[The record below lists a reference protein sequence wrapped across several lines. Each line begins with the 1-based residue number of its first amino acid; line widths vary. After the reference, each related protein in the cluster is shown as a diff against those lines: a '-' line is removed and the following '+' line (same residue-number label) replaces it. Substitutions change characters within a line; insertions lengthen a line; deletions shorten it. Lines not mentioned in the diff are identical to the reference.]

1 MNKKFINLIKLH
13 FLLLFFLT
21 LFSIPHVSSQEKAE
35 QNVRINMNNAD
46 IRAVIQWVSEKTK
59 KNFIIDPRVKGRI
72 NVLSSQPMS
81 MDEAYQVFLTALDVY
96 GFAAVE
102 SGNNVKILPNSQA
115 RSSGLPVITNFNDP
129 DDDNS
134 QLVIHVIQVKNLLAS
149 DVVSTI
155 RPLVPQ
161 AGHLAAFPKSNSI
174 VIADRANNI
183 NRISELIRYIDITG
197 DNDIEVILIEFA
209 TAEDIIKVIEPLL
222 SDKNKTIE
230 STVNFAFDK
239 RSNSIIMAGNKDKR
253 STVKDLIASLD
264 KPLQGKGNTKVIF
277 LNYIEASEVQP
288 ILSSMTGSIKDESK
302 DSTVTNADVNIQAS
316 DTTNALI
323 VTAPPSIIEVIE
335 SVISELDIKRSQVM
349 IEAIIVEV
357 SESFTNKLEILWQTS
372 NSPTLTSNDGT
383 IAIGN
388 LKTNPTSTSLYE
400 SGLNLGYF
408 KNGDLRGL
416 LNAIKT
422 DNFSNILSTPSI
434 ITIDNEEAEILVG
447 SSVPFV
453 TGSQALSSSQTST
466 GITPYRTIQRED
478 VGITLKIT
486 PKVSK
491 SGSITLDINQEV
503 ESVRQEDLPQGAQGL
518 ITDKRSIKTNVLV
531 DDGQIIVLGGLIDGR
546 KSVTESKIPF
556 FGDIPIIGNLFKSSS
571 ENIVKQNM
579 MVFVKPSIIDD
590 DDVIKK
596 KSKESFEK
604 INNKEISNGEITL
617 PNLNFDNLD

>member
-1 MNKKFINLIKLH
+1 MKKYNPHQTIFKFFI
-13 FLLLFFLT
+13 LFIFIT
-21 LFSIPHVSSQEKAE
+21 FSFSKVIAQTKTEK
-35 QNVRINMNNAD
+35 NVRINMNNAD
-46 IRAVIQWVSEKTK
+46 IRAVIQWVSEKTN

-72 NVLSSQPMS
+72 NVLSNQPMS

-102 SGNNVKILPNSQA
+102 SGNNVKFLPNSQA
-115 RSSGLPVITNFNDP
+115 RSSGLPVITNFNNP

-134 QLVIHVIQVKNLLAS
+134 ELIIHVIEVKNLIAS

-161 AGHLAAFPKSNSI
+161 AGHLAAFPNSNSI

-183 NRISELIRYIDITG
+183 NRISELIKYIDTTG
-197 DNDIEVILIEFA
+197 DIDIEIIEIEFA

-222 SDKNKTIE
+222 SDKNSTIE
-230 STVNFAFDK
+230 SSVTFAFDK
-239 RSNSIIMAGNKDKR
+239 RSNSIIMAGNKEKR
-253 STVKDLIASLD
+253 STVKDLISSLD

-277 LNYIEASEVQP
+277 LNYIEANEIKP
-288 ILSSMTGSIKDESK
+288 ILSSMTGSIQDESK
-302 DSTVTNADVNIQAS
+302 DSLVSRADVNIQAS
-316 DTTNALI
+316 ETTNALI

-335 SVISELDIKRSQVM
+335 SVIRELDIKRSQVM
-349 IEAIIVEV
+349 IEAVIVEV

-372 NSPTLTSNDGT
+372 DSAMQPTASGSIAVSNFNSNS
-383 IAIGN
+383 
-388 LKTNPTSTSLYE
+388 SSLLE

-408 KNGDLRGL
+408 RNGDLRGL

-422 DNFSNILSTPSI
+422 DNFNNILSTPSI
-434 ITIDNEEAEILVG
+434 ITIENEEAEILVG
-447 SSVPFV
+447 STVPFV
-453 TGSQALSSSQTST
+453 TGSQALSSSQSST

-503 ESVRQEDLPQGAQGL
+503 ESVRQEDLPEGAQGL

-546 KSVTESKIPF
+546 KSVTESKIPLL
-556 FGDIPIIGNLFKSSS
+556 GDIPILGKLFKGTS
-571 ENIVKQNM
+571 ESIIKQNM
-579 MVFVKPSIIDD
+579 MVFIKPSIINDHE
-590 DDVIKK
+590 VIKK

-604 INNKEISNGEITL
+604 IKQSDNNNDITL
-617 PNLNFDNLD
+617 PELNFDNVN

>member
-1 MNKKFINLIKLH
+1 MGFRMRVRAINL
-13 FLLLFFLT
+13 
-21 LFSIPHVSSQEKAE
+21 S
-35 QNVRINMNNAD
+35 N
-46 IRAVIQWVSEKTK
+46 
-59 KNFIIDPRVKGRI
+59 
-72 NVLSSQPMS
+72 QPMS

-115 RSSGLPVITNFNDP
+115 RSSGLPVITNFNNP

-134 QLVIHVIQVKNLLAS
+134 ELIIHVIEVENLIAS

-161 AGHLAAFPKSNSI
+161 AGHLAAFPNSNSI

-183 NRISELIRYIDITG
+183 NRIAELIKYIDTTG
-197 DNDIEVILIEFA
+197 DIDIEIIEIEFA

-222 SDKNKTIE
+222 SDKNSTIE
-230 STVNFAFDK
+230 SSVTFAFDK
-239 RSNSIIMAGNKDKR
+239 RSNSIIMAGNKEKR
-253 STVKDLIASLD
+253 STVKDLISSLD

-277 LNYIEASEVQP
+277 LNYIEANEIKP
-288 ILSSMTGSIKDESK
+288 ILSSMTGSIQDESK
-302 DSTVTNADVNIQAS
+302 DSLVSRADVNIQAS
-316 DTTNALI
+316 ETTNALI

-335 SVISELDIKRSQVM
+335 SVIGELDIKRSQVM
-349 IEAIIVEV
+349 IEAVIVEV

-372 NSPTLTSNDGT
+372 ESVMQPAASGSIAVSNFNSNS
-383 IAIGN
+383 
-388 LKTNPTSTSLYE
+388 SSLLE

-408 KNGDLRGL
+408 RNGDLRGL

-422 DNFSNILSTPSI
+422 DNFNNILSTPSI
-434 ITIDNEEAEILVG
+434 ITIENEEAEILVG
-447 SSVPFV
+447 STVPFV
-453 TGSQALSSSQTST
+453 TGSQALSSSQSST

-503 ESVRQEDLPQGAQGL
+503 ESVRQEDLPEGAQGL

-531 DDGQIIVLGGLIDGR
+531 DDGQIVVLGGLIDGR
-546 KSVTESKIPF
+546 KSLTESKIPLL
-556 FGDIPIIGNLFKSSS
+556 GDIPILGKLFKGTS
-571 ENIVKQNM
+571 ESIIKQNM
-579 MVFVKPSIIDD
+579 MVFIKPSIINDQEI
-590 DDVIKK
+590 IKK

-604 INNKEISNGEITL
+604 IKQSDNNDITL
-617 PNLNFDNLD
+617 PELNFDAVN

>member
-1 MNKKFINLIKLH
+1 MKRHNPHQKIFKFFI
-13 FLLLFFLT
+13 LFIFIT
-21 LFSIPHVSSQEKAE
+21 FSVSKVIAQTKTEK
-35 QNVRINMNNAD
+35 NVRINMNNAD
-46 IRAVIQWVSEKTK
+46 IRAVIQWVSEKTN

-72 NVLSSQPMS
+72 NVLSNQPMS

-115 RSSGLPVITNFNDP
+115 RSSGLPVITNFNNP

-134 QLVIHVIQVKNLLAS
+134 ELIIHVIEVKNLIAS

-161 AGHLAAFPKSNSI
+161 AGHLAAFPNSNSI

-183 NRISELIRYIDITG
+183 NRISELIRYIDTTG
-197 DNDIEVILIEFA
+197 DIDIEVIEIEFA

-222 SDKNKTIE
+222 SNKNSTIE
-230 STVNFAFDK
+230 SSVTFAFDK
-239 RSNSIIMAGNKDKR
+239 RSNSIIMAGNKEKR
-253 STVKDLIASLD
+253 STVKDLISSLD

-277 LNYIEASEVQP
+277 LNYIEANEIKP
-288 ILSSMTGSIKDESK
+288 ILSSMTGSIQDESK
-302 DSTVTNADVNIQAS
+302 DSLISRADVNIQAS
-316 DTTNALI
+316 ETTNALI

-349 IEAIIVEV
+349 IEAVIVEV

-372 NSPTLTSNDGT
+372 DSVMQPTASGSIAVSNFNSNS
-383 IAIGN
+383 
-388 LKTNPTSTSLYE
+388 SSLLE

-408 KNGDLRGL
+408 RNGDLRGL

-422 DNFSNILSTPSI
+422 DNFNNILSTPSI
-434 ITIDNEEAEILVG
+434 ITIENEEAEILVG
-447 SSVPFV
+447 STVPFV
-453 TGSQALSSSQTST
+453 TGSQALSSSQSST

-503 ESVRQEDLPQGAQGL
+503 ESVRQEDLPEGAQGL

-546 KSVTESKIPF
+546 KSLTKSKIPLL
-556 FGDIPIIGNLFKSSS
+556 GDIPILGNLFKSTS
-571 ENIVKQNM
+571 ESIIKQNM
-579 MVFVKPSIIDD
+579 MVFIKPSIINDD
-590 DDVIKK
+590 DIINK

-604 INNKEISNGEITL
+604 IKQSSSL
-617 PNLNFDNLD
+617 

>member
-1 MNKKFINLIKLH
+1 MNRYFKYLIKVNFVFIYL
-13 FLLLFFLT
+13 LT
-21 LFSIPHVSSQEKAE
+21 LFTFSQAIAQQNTEK
-35 QNVRINMNNAD
+35 NVRINMNNAD
-46 IRAVIQWVSEKTK
+46 IRAVIQWVSEKTN

-72 NVLSSQPMS
+72 NVLSNQPMS
-81 MDEAYQVFLTALDVY
+81 MEEAYQVFLTALDVY

-115 RSSGLPVITNFNDP
+115 RSSGLPVITDFNNP
-129 DDDNS
+129 NDDNS
-134 QLVIHVIQVKNLLAS
+134 QLVIHVIQVKNILAS

-161 AGHLAAFPKSNSI
+161 AGHLAAFPNSNSI

-183 NRISELIRYIDITG
+183 NRISELIRYIDTTG
-197 DNDIEVILIEFA
+197 DNDIEVIIIEFA

-239 RSNSIIMAGNKDKR
+239 RSNSIIMSGNKEKR

-277 LNYIEASEVQP
+277 LNYIEANEIQP
-288 ILSSMTGSIKDESK
+288 ILSSMTGSIQDESK
-302 DSTVTNADVNIQAS
+302 DSTVSTADVNIQAS
-316 DTTNALI
+316 ETTNALI

-335 SVISELDIKRSQVM
+335 SVIAELDIKRSQVM
-349 IEAIIVEV
+349 IEAVIVEV
-357 SESFTNKLEILWQTS
+357 SESFSNKLEILWQTS
-372 NSPTLTSNDGT
+372 NSPTSTANSGSIAVSNFSS
-383 IAIGN
+383 N
-388 LKTNPTSTSLYE
+388 SSSLYE

-416 LNAIKT
+416 LNAVKT
-422 DNFSNILSTPSI
+422 DSFNNILSTPSI
-434 ITIDNEEAEILVG
+434 ITIENEEAEILVG
-447 SSVPFV
+447 STVPFV
-453 TGSQALSSSQTST
+453 TGSQALSSSQSNT

-503 ESVRQEDLPQGAQGL
+503 ESVRQEDLPEGAQGL

-531 DDGQIIVLGGLIDGR
+531 DNGQIIVLGGLIDGR
-546 KSVTESKIPF
+546 KSLTESKIPLL
-556 FGDIPIIGNLFKSSS
+556 GDIPILGNLFKSTS

-579 MVFVKPSIIDD
+579 MVFIKPSIINDD
-590 DDVIKK
+590 KTIKE
-596 KSKESFEK
+596 KSKESFNK
-604 INNKEISNGEITL
+604 INKKDVGEKELRL
-617 PNLNFDNLD
+617 PDLDFDSSS